1 MVGSGGVSAR
11 VRERERESEQGLRG
25 KKEKEMG
32 SEWVV
37 GKMGYGFFF
46 FFLIL
51 LINRQSDWSVTQ
63 PKI

>member
-1 MVGSGGVSAR
+1 MRWLCGWIGRCIGKGE
-11 VRERERESEQGLRG
+11 RERERESEQGLRG

-46 FFLIL
+46 FF
-51 LINRQSDWSVTQ
+51 
-63 PKI
+63 

>member
-1 MVGSGGVSAR
+1 MLRLWFKSEGETVRWLCGWIGRCIGKGE
-11 VRERERESEQGLRG
+11 RERERESEQGLRG

-46 FFLIL
+46 FF
-51 LINRQSDWSVTQ
+51 
-63 PKI
+63 